1 YKHQSTTTQVSSV
14 AAFGVVVVALAQDTE
29 KIESVKCSASTDDRT
44 NNELARIASRVKDI
58 TKVYEIG
65 DVIGEGGFGQVY
77 RAKRRSNGKQVAL
90 KRIPKEWTESDEFQ
104 REVNALCRLNDVA
117 GGHPHICQMYDVFED
132 DDEYWL
138 SMELIEGGEVFEHLI
153 ENGAYSEAMAAT
165 FLRQFA
171 EGLAF
176 MHSAGVVHADLKPEN
191 LMLSSWDEEKA
202 EVKLVDFGCSLIV
215 SNKDPTEDDDQSYPS
230 TVAYDPPEKII
241 NKSAPNF
248 KSDVWAAGCIL
259 YIILTGSHPFDKYSN
274 CSDEEIAEK
283 LRSIGLGKTK
293 LADVIF
299 DERTALLSP
308 SVISLLRHMLHPDP
322 EKRTTAERFR
332 RNRWVQG
339 LTASWEVLDRSD
351 ERLELFWQREL
362 RKSIFKKFGDCL
374 DEDRIREI
382 FQRID
387 DDGNGEIDFAELS
400 RVLQSAGAKKKDIQ
414 NIFNAAN
421 LDKEGGI
428 SFNEFKTVL
437 MSEEPPELKDRQ
449 HYQKA
454 FRTIM
459 GEQLE
464 LQQKGRMTI
473 SWRAAARR
481 LFASMDLD
489 HNGALDCHELRTLL
503 RRLGVDE
510 RDISFLVAS
519 VDLNKDGSLSFDE
532 FTKVIFRAQ
541 TGKTITK

>member
-1 YKHQSTTTQVSSV
+1 V
-14 AAFGVVVVALAQDTE
+14 ASLPIAL
-29 KIESVKCSASTDDRT
+29 
-44 NNELARIASRVKDI
+44 
-58 TKVYEIG
+58 
-65 DVIGEGGFGQVY
+65 
-77 RAKRRSNGKQVAL
+77 
-90 KRIPKEWTESDEFQ
+90 
-104 REVNALCRLNDVA
+104 LCRVTETHSQN
-117 GGHPHICQMYDVFED
+117 C
-132 DDEYWL
+132 
-138 SMELIEGGEVFEHLI
+138 HL
-153 ENGAYSEAMAAT
+153 
-165 FLRQFA
+165 Q
-171 EGLAF
+171 
-176 MHSAGVVHADLKPEN
+176 
-191 LMLSSWDEEKA
+191 
-202 EVKLVDFGCSLIV
+202 
-215 SNKDPTEDDDQSYPS
+215 
-230 TVAYDPPEKII
+230 
-241 NKSAPNF
+241 
-248 KSDVWAAGCIL
+248 
-259 YIILTGSHPFDKYSN
+259 PFDKYSN

>member
-1 YKHQSTTTQVSSV
+1 MASLPI
-14 AAFGVVVVALAQDTE
+14 AL
-29 KIESVKCSASTDDRT
+29 
-44 NNELARIASRVKDI
+44 
-58 TKVYEIG
+58 
-65 DVIGEGGFGQVY
+65 
-77 RAKRRSNGKQVAL
+77 
-90 KRIPKEWTESDEFQ
+90 
-104 REVNALCRLNDVA
+104 LCRVTETHSQN
-117 GGHPHICQMYDVFED
+117 C
-132 DDEYWL
+132 
-138 SMELIEGGEVFEHLI
+138 HL
-153 ENGAYSEAMAAT
+153 
-165 FLRQFA
+165 Q
-171 EGLAF
+171 
-176 MHSAGVVHADLKPEN
+176 
-191 LMLSSWDEEKA
+191 
-202 EVKLVDFGCSLIV
+202 
-215 SNKDPTEDDDQSYPS
+215 
-230 TVAYDPPEKII
+230 
-241 NKSAPNF
+241 
-248 KSDVWAAGCIL
+248 
-259 YIILTGSHPFDKYSN
+259 PFDKYSN
-274 CSDEEIAEK
+274 SSDEEIAEK

-293 LADVIF
+293 LADAIF

-362 RKSIFKKFGDCL
+362 RKSIFKTFGDCL
-374 DEDRIREI
+374 DEDKIREI

-489 HNGALDCHELRTLL
+489 HNGSLDCHELRTLL